1 MRNTLFIVCLLFV
14 FSACKKDKFTTI
26 PQIKFVNL
34 TPDVAS
40 SDILITQKEFA
51 PKLIFKIT
59 DAEGDFG
66 STSLDDSSM
75 IYVKHLLTNN
85 IDSFRFP
92 NLQAATKKDFNAE
105 ITINLFDALEC
116 YSPGPARPRTDTIFY
131 EFYVQDAKKNKSNI
145 VRTEKPLYYR
155 CL

>member
-1 MRNTLFIVCLLFV
+1 MRYPLLIVSFLLV
-14 FSACKKDKFTTI
+14 FASCNKDKFTTV
-26 PQIKFVNL
+26 PQIKYVDL
-34 TPDVAS
+34 TPNVAQ
-40 SDILITQKEFA
+40 SDINSTNKDQA

-66 STSLDDSSM
+66 SNAIEDSSM
-75 IYVKHLLTNN
+75 IYVRHLLSNK

-92 NLQAATKKDFNAE
+92 DLTRATKKDFDAE

-116 YSPGPARPRTDTIFY
+116 YAPGPPRPRTDTVFY
-131 EFYVQDAKKNKSNI
+131 EFYVQDAKKNKSNM
-145 VRTEKPLYYR
+145 VRTERPLYYR

>member
-1 MRNTLFIVCLLFV
+1 MRYTLFIACLFV
-14 FSACKKDKFTTI
+14 TLASCKKDKFTTV
-26 PQIKFVNL
+26 PQIKFVDL
-34 TPDVAS
+34 TPNVAQ
-40 SDILITQKEFA
+40 SDINSTNKDQA

-59 DAEGDFG
+59 DSEGDFG
-66 STSLDDSSM
+66 STDIEDSSM
-75 IYVKHLLTNN
+75 IYVKHLLSNS

-92 NLQAATKKDFNAE
+92 DLTRATKKDFDAE
-105 ITINLFDALEC
+105 VTINLFDALQC
-116 YSPGPARPRTDTIFY
+116 YAPGPPRPRTDTVYY

>member
-1 MRNTLFIVCLLFV
+1 MRCTLLISCLLLGLL
-14 FSACKKDKFTTI
+14 SCKKDKFTTA

-34 TPDVAS
+34 TPNVAQ
-40 SDILITQKEFA
+40 SDITSTSRDQA

-66 STSLDDSSM
+66 SKNITDSSM
-75 IYVKHLLTNN
+75 IYVKHLLSNK

-92 NLQAATKKDFNAE
+92 DLTSAVKKDFDAE

-116 YSPGPARPRTDTIFY
+116 FAPGPRRPRTDTVFY
-131 EFYVQDAKKNKSNI
+131 EFYVQDAKKNKSNV
-145 VRTEKPLYYR
+145 VRTERPLYYR